1 MSTPLIVA
9 FVAVLLGSSAFA
21 QAKKAGP
28 DLDEAKKKLLMPDEG
43 NVRAGANICLEA
55 NNAESAE
62 LLLKTLGA
70 SQPHMR
76 DIAFEF
82 LEKFAN
88 PYAIAVIENA
98 CMVHKDENVRAW
110 CADLLGAYQGKAR
123 LEPLFRALQE
133 PSAAIKASAAR
144 ALARLKAKEGVSRV
158 ASLKSHADPV
168 VRAYANIAWAMGDIK
183 NNAKAFAGIIDKDA
197 GVRTALLGALPDI
210 APDLVVEKSKARIA
224 DADWRVRLQAVQ
236 NLQTIKTKDS
246 VASLVLLVADGRRAI
261 ANTAEAALIKL
272 TGKKFHGDKAWK
284 SWWEGEGEKFEFPAD
299 TAPAESPAATGETG
313 VFFGLPIDSDHVAF
327 LIDRGATMGNP
338 APSGKGTKMEE
349 VLGEL
354 EQTLKSLPAG
364 TKFNVLAYNNTT
376 SAWNKKAQPLNE
388 KTIKGGLDFLRSQSL
403 AGRKNIWSALLAAIE
418 DSDIDTIYLM
428 SDGEPE
434 DGVYVHYNRVVD
446 HLKRLNILRKVVI
459 HTVHVSDPA
468 WSAATAEWYRSQL
481 REIAKGTGGKYVE
494 K

>member
-1 MSTPLIVA
+1 MTAPLIV
-9 FVAVLLGSSAFA
+9 VLSLLLLSSPAIA
-21 QAKKAGP
+21 QAKKGGP
-28 DLDEAKKKLLMPDEG
+28 DLEEAKRKLLAADEG
-43 NVRAGANICLEA
+43 NVTVGARICVEA
-55 NNAESAE
+55 NNPEAAE

-76 DIAFEF
+76 DIAFEH
-82 LEKFAN
+82 LEKFAD

-98 CMVHKDENVRAW
+98 CMTHKDENVRAW
-110 CADLLGAYQGKAR
+110 CADLLGAYKGKAK

-144 ALARLKAKEGVSRV
+144 ALGRVKAKEAVSRV
-158 ASLKSHADPV
+158 ASLKSHADPA
-168 VRAYANIAWAMGDIK
+168 VRAYATITWAICDIK
-183 NNAKAFAGIIDKDA
+183 NNAKAFAAIVDKDP

-210 APDLVVEKSKARIA
+210 APDLVVEKSKARNT

-236 NLQTIKTKDS
+236 NLQTIKSKDS
-246 VASLVLLVADGRRAI
+246 VAGLILSTGDGRRSI
-261 ANTAEAALIKL
+261 ANVAEGALIKL
-272 TGKKFHGDKAWK
+272 TGKRFHGGAAWK
-284 SWWEGEGEKFEFPAD
+284 SWWEAEGEKFELPAD
-299 TAPAESPAATGETG
+299 TTAAASSPAAGETG

-327 LIDRGATMGNP
+327 LIDRGATMGNA

-376 SAWNKKAQPLNE
+376 AAWNKKAQPLNE

-418 DSDIDTIYLM
+418 DTDIDTIYLM

-446 HLKRLNILRKVVI
+446 HLKRINILRKVVI
-459 HTVHVSDPA
+459 HTVHVSDPK
-468 WSAATAEWYRSQL
+468 WSADTAEWYRSQL
-481 REIAKGTGGKYVE
+481 REIAKGTGGKFVE